1 MEGEVAMRT
10 LFITFHYLHG
20 NGGGVFASRGYVNA
34 FARLSEHLTL
44 LCPVKDCIAPEGI
57 DPSVR
62 VMTVAYDKPRW
73 RKFIDLLMGRIHR
86 FFGVFERVLDSEPFD
101 LVVFDTSY
109 VSFRLIRKAKRK
121 GCRVVTIHHNFQC
134 EYVRDNY
141 RFPVRF
147 PMMFWTRI
155 CERNAIRESD
165 LNLTLTEMDRLS
177 LGQAYDSGGKAV
189 IRVLGVFEYWNH
201 EFAPPCTL
209 TADPVFVAT
218 GDLSMRQTV
227 EPFLEWMRDEFPILR
242 EVVPDAKLIIAGKN
256 PSDSLVPACEEY
268 GIELVASPAD
278 MDTVLRRGR
287 YYLCPSSKGGGL
299 KLRIMDGLRYGM
311 PVLAHVVSGRGYE
324 PLIGQAVFCYDSAD
338 SFRVSLQQM
347 LACTLDAGSITQC
360 YRDLFSFEAGV
371 GRLRDILD
379 STFGRI

>member
-1 MEGEVAMRT
+1 MEGEAAMRT
-10 LFITFHYLHG
+10 LFLTYHYLHG

-44 LCPVKDCIAPEGI
+44 LCPVKDCLAPDGIA
-57 DPSVR
+57 PSVR
-62 VMTVAYDKPRW
+62 VITVAYDKPRW
-73 RKFIDLLMGRIHR
+73 RKFIDLLAGRIHR

-109 VSFRLIRKAKRK
+109 VSFQLIQKAHRK

-147 PMMFWTRI
+147 PMLFWTRI
-155 CERNAIRESD
+155 CERNALRESD
-165 LNLTLTEMDRLS
+165 LNLALTERDRLS
-177 LGQAYDSGGKAV
+177 LGQAYDPGGKVV
-189 IRVLGVFEYWNH
+189 ISVLGVFEYRNH
-201 EFAPPCTL
+201 ESVPACAL

-227 EPFLEWMRDEFPILR
+227 EPFLKWMRNEFPILR

-256 PSDSLVPACEEY
+256 PSDSLMCACQAN
-268 GIELVASPAD
+268 GIELVASPTD
-278 MDTVLRRGR
+278 MDAVLRRGR

-299 KLRIMDGLRYGM
+299 KLRIMDGLKYGM
-311 PVLAHVVSGRGYE
+311 PVLAHAVSARGYE
-324 PLIGQAVFCYDSAD
+324 PLIGQAVFSYDSAG

-347 LACTLDAGSITQC
+347 LACPLDTGSILQC
-360 YRDLFSFEAGV
+360 YRDLFSFESGV
-371 GRLRDILD
+371 GRLRDILE
-379 STFGRI
+379 STFGSI